1 MEQDKIDRLTSIGN
15 ITVSASEIAE
25 VQQQLLSGSSTCVT
39 IGTWIIKKAAGAGSC
54 AAGAAALGGI
64 FTLAEVVF
72 FPEGEPILV
81 PLEVVMEAGWGAVCS
96 SVGVAVMGKDAEK
109 YAKEFCAKI

>member
-1 MEQDKIDRLTSIGN
+1 MDQKKIDKLQSIGD
-15 ITVSASEIAE
+15 ISVSANEIAA
-25 VQQQLLSGSSTCVT
+25 VQQELLSGASTCVT
-39 IGTWIIKKAAGAGSC
+39 IATWIIKKAAGAGSC

-81 PLEVVMEAGWGAVCS
+81 PLEVVMEAGWAAVCA
-96 SVGVAVMGKDAEK
+96 SVGVAVLGKDAEK
-109 YAKEFCAKI
+109 YAKQFCAKI